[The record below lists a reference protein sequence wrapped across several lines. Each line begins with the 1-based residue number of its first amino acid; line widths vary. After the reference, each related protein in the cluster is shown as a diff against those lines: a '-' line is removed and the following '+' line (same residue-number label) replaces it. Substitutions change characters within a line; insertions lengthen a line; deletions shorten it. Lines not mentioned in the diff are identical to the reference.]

1 MEKFSAFRDPGTGIQ
16 PFLLPVALS
25 DSSLLATLLLPV
37 RGAVLIL
44 RTFILVTIFLFYCG
58 LRYGLCTLLVPIP
71 LLRHSL
77 LHLATRLMA
86 RSALYILGFVEIQEE
101 IVTKK
106 RGKLHEL
113 PWRPRAGDIIVSNW
127 SSWVDVLWLA
137 YRFDP
142 IFVMPVFEEPKLS
155 TVNVD
160 PSPASYRPGRS
171 KGSGVPSPSRL
182 QATTSRSAVK
192 GFRQMSLFSMIWAT
206 GHTPDRL
213 TSNSV
218 SQLKKLRQSAE
229 RPVVVFPE
237 CTTSNGRGLLRFAD
251 VFEGARVPT
260 KELQVFIMCIRYDP
274 PTPQRPSPSHPIASP
289 SLNPLPHLFTLLSPL
304 SLQPMSV
311 RMLPPSESPS
321 SDLFLASE
329 VAVDLTM
336 DSLSEV
342 CAVLMARIGKM
353 KGVRFGWEDKV
364 AFLDFYWRRRK

>member
-25 DSSLLATLLLPV
+25 DGSLLATLLLPV

-44 RTFILVTIFLFYCG
+44 RTFIIVAIFLLYCG

-71 LLRHSL
+71 LLHHSL
-77 LHLATRLMA
+77 SRLATRLMA
-86 RSALYILGFVEIQEE
+86 RLALYTLGFVQIQEE

-137 YRFDP
+137 FDP
-142 IFVMPVFEEPKLS
+142 IFVMPVFEEPKPS
-155 TVNVD
+155 AVNVD
-160 PSPASYRPGRS
+160 PSPTSYRLGRS
-171 KGSGVPSPSRL
+171 KGPGVPSPSSL

-192 GFRQMSLFSMIWAT
+192 GFRQMSLFSMIRAT

-213 TSNSV
+213 TSNSI

-237 CTTSNGRGLLRFAD
+237 CTTSNGRGLLRFVD

-260 KELQVFIMCIRYDP
+260 KELQVFIMCIR
-274 PTPQRPSPSHPIASP
+274 
-289 SLNPLPHLFTLLSPL
+289 
-304 SLQPMSV
+304 
-311 RMLPPSESPS
+311 
-321 SDLFLASE
+321 
-329 VAVDLTM
+329 
-336 DSLSEV
+336 
-342 CAVLMARIGKM
+342 
-353 KGVRFGWEDKV
+353 
-364 AFLDFYWRRRK
+364 